1 MLVGETVSGQTKMFK
16 EKSVGYFVPY
26 GANADK

>member
-1 MLVGETVSGQTKMFK
+1 MLGETLSGQTKMFK
-16 EKSVGYFVPY
+16 EASVGYFVPY